1 MSKIILIFVDKLSF
15 VFKMVMKKLKSDVSY
30 SNAFNTPMEGDFEI
44 TTTVV
49 STIIYN
55 PIYGINYD
63 EFSDTNEQE
72 RAIFLKSKC
81 REAEIVIATL
91 SQMFEGKIST
101 MNIENSEF
109 PVACVLKTDKSLSP
123 NEINHILSISKNIQ
137 VI

>member
-1 MSKIILIFVDKLSF
+1 
-15 VFKMVMKKLKSDVSY
+15 MKKLKTEVSY
-30 SNAFNTPMEGDFEI
+30 LNSFNTPMERDCEI
-44 TTTVV
+44 TTAV

-63 EFSDTNEQE
+63 EFSDTNDQE
-72 RAIFLKSKC
+72 RATFLKSKC

-91 SQMFEGKIST
+91 SQMFAGEIST

-109 PVACVLKTDKSLSP
+109 PVACVLKTHKSLTA

-137 VI
+137 IA

>member
-1 MSKIILIFVDKLSF
+1 MSEIILIFVNELSY
-15 VFKMVMKKLKSDVSY
+15 VFKIVMKKLKTDVSY
-30 SNAFNTPMEGDFEI
+30 LNSFNTPMEGDCEI
-44 TTTVV
+44 TTAV

-63 EFSDTNEQE
+63 EFSDTNDQE

-91 SQMFEGKIST
+91 SQMFEGNIST
-101 MNIENSEF
+101 MNIEHSEF
-109 PVACVLKTDKSLSP
+109 PVACVLKTHRSLTP

-137 VI
+137 IT